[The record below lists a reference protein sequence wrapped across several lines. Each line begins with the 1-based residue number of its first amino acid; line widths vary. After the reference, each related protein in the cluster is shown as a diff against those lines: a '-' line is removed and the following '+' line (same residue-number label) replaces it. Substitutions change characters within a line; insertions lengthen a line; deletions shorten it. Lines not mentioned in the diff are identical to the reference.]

1 MCCGFR
7 IALDLVP
14 WAGLL
19 KEALF
24 KRRPREGKAAR
35 LDRSARSPPDGGST
49 KTEAV
54 SGERWVTSKNDS
66 SGEPFARRRWG
77 GAGGSSQSWVDR
89 LRPV

>member
-14 WAGLL
+14 CAGLL
-19 KEALF
+19 KEAPF

-54 SGERWVTSKNDS
+54 NGGKVGEFKEQQRW
-66 SGEPFARRRWG
+66 
-77 GAGGSSQSWVDR
+77 
-89 LRPV
+89 